1 MKSLTLQK
9 TTKNM
14 SEEKYESIATK
25 IAAEHK
31 QRLDDI
37 LEAKGIN
44 YYQWFQMMAEIT
56 IRMNDDRHNLSP
68 AMSKMI
74 QLFQMIPGWK
84 APTTFLDPKQKPEV
98 ESAIYLVNTKGKN
111 GLKVLMTQR
120 GWFDGEWA
128 ETENVMDIVE
138 HLLEASLPQSYKWL
152 RQRMV
157 AMGCARV
164 FECIL
169 LLADEASS
177 GTLESDIAEIFN
189 DNDRGDFGQKPDMAR
204 TRQRKRVTVDD
215 MQGLLAFDEH
225 DAERERQ
232 RQEEYERQLQA
243 SEEASQW
250 LREHSDFNPH
260 GGEW

>member
-1 MKSLTLQK
+1 MKD
-9 TTKNM
+9 N
-14 SEEKYESIATK
+14 EKYESIATK

-31 QRLDDI
+31 QRLNEI

-138 HLLEASLPQSYKWL
+138 HLLEAALPQSYKWL

-157 AMGCARV
+157 DMGCTRV
-164 FECIL
+164 FECL
-169 LLADEASS
+169 LQLADEASS
-177 GTLESDIAEIFN
+177 GTLEADIAEIFS
-189 DNDRGDFGQKPDMAR
+189 DNERGENAR
-204 TRQRKRVTVDD
+204 KKHEIPRKQRKSVTVEN
-215 MQGLLAFDEH
+215 MPGLLAFDEI
-225 DAERERQ
+225 DARMAIHTQEELEEQERQ
-232 RQEEYERQLQA
+232 ARET
-243 SEEASQW
+243 SDW
-250 LREHSDFNPH
+250 LREHNEFDPI